1 MKGLGYMKVSLS
13 WIFVPM
19 GRPKNLTPVL
29 RTCDGVGNN
38 CGESVKLL
46 SQVVMSSSRLSVGY
60 WICTHVE
67 MCWQLVMLL
76 FYERW
81 SNQLIHRQGWWS
93 LGYKEGEDARRKCSA
108 CDSCM
113 MTKAQLREHSDWQ
126 GRLVVSAVIAAFA
139 RRRKPIWR
147 DTKDGTQSSVRRP
160 VESAGFVALA
170 GRSKLN

>member
-13 WIFVPM
+13 WIFVPI

-60 WICTHVE
+60 RICTHVE

-108 CDSCM
+108 CDSCT

-126 GRLVVSAVIAAFA
+126 GRLVVSVVIAAFA

-160 VESAGFVALA
+160 MESAGFVALA